1 MDSHGGLQ
9 QRRAASVEKEAGGV
23 WEPFLE
29 VNKERRGVW
38 WICVGRGVKGFYTEA
53 VQTQELCDF
62 LLFFS
67 LFEKP
72 ADVTDRPHKHCDSV
86 TLGNV

>member
-9 QRRAASVEKEAGGV
+9 QRRAASVEKEAGEV

-29 VNKERRGVW
+29 VNKERRGGW

-62 LLFFS
+62 FLFFFLYLRS
-67 LFEKP
+67 LQMSLIGH
-72 ADVTDRPHKHCDSV
+72 TSTV
-86 TLGNV
+86 TL

>member
-62 LLFFS
+62 LLFFLYLRS
-67 LFEKP
+67 LQMSLIGH
-72 ADVTDRPHKHCDSV
+72 TSTV
-86 TLGNV
+86 TL